1 MKLQLRFIRIERG
14 KGVGKM
20 KDQEFID
27 IVLGEDESLAALL
40 QTIVS
45 HKREELG
52 THAVY
57 VQEVISTY
65 DNGYTVILEISR
77 STY

>member
-1 MKLQLRFIRIERG
+1 
-14 KGVGKM
+14 M

-27 IVLGEDESLAALL
+27 IELGEDESLASLL
-40 QTIVS
+40 QSIVTQ
-45 HKREELG
+45 KREELG

-57 VQEVISTY
+57 VQEIISTY
-65 DNGYTVILEISR
+65 DNGFTVILETSQ

>member
-1 MKLQLRFIRIERG
+1 M
-14 KGVGKM
+14 GKM

-40 QTIVS
+40 QTIVT
-45 HKREELG
+45 HKRKELG

>member
-1 MKLQLRFIRIERG
+1 
-14 KGVGKM
+14 M

-40 QTIVS
+40 QTLLTQ
-45 HKREELG
+45 KKEELG

-65 DNGYTVILEISR
+65 GNGYTVILEINR

>member
-1 MKLQLRFIRIERG
+1 
-14 KGVGKM
+14 M

-27 IVLGEDESLAALL
+27 IVLGEDESLADLL
-40 QTIVS
+40 QTIVTD
-45 HKREELG
+45 KREELG

-57 VQEVISTY
+57 VQEIVSTY
-65 DNGYTVILEISR
+65 DNGFTVILEISR

>member
-1 MKLQLRFIRIERG
+1 
-14 KGVGKM
+14 M

-27 IVLGEDESLAALL
+27 IELGEDESLAALL
-40 QTIVS
+40 QTIVNQ
-45 HKREELG
+45 KREELG
-52 THAVY
+52 THSVY

-65 DNGYTVILEISR
+65 DSAFTVILEISR

>member
-1 MKLQLRFIRIERG
+1 
-14 KGVGKM
+14 M

-27 IVLGEDESLAALL
+27 IVLGDDESLAALL
-40 QTIVS
+40 ETIVDQ
-45 HKREELG
+45 KREELG

-65 DNGYTVILEISR
+65 GKGFTVILEIRR
-77 STY
+77 SSY

>member
-1 MKLQLRFIRIERG
+1 
-14 KGVGKM
+14 M

-27 IVLGEDESLAALL
+27 IELGEGESLAALL
-40 QTIVS
+40 QTIVTQ
-45 HKREELG
+45 KREELG

-57 VQEVISTY
+57 VQEIVSTY
-65 DNGYTVILEISR
+65 DNHFTIIIDINR

>member
-1 MKLQLRFIRIERG
+1 VE
-14 KGVGKM
+14 KM

-40 QTIVS
+40 QTLVTQ
-45 HKREELG
+45 KREELG

-65 DNGYTVILEISR
+65 GNGFTVILEISR

>member
-1 MKLQLRFIRIERG
+1 
-14 KGVGKM
+14 M

-27 IVLGEDESLAALL
+27 IVLGEEESLAALL
-40 QTIVS
+40 QRIVTQ
-45 HKREELG
+45 KREELG

-57 VQEVISTY
+57 VQEIVSTY
-65 DNGYTVILEISR
+65 DNGFTVILEISR

>member
-1 MKLQLRFIRIERG
+1 
-14 KGVGKM
+14 M

-40 QTIVS
+40 QTIVNQ
-45 HKREELG
+45 KREELG
-52 THAVY
+52 THSVY

-65 DNGYTVILEISR
+65 DSAFTVILEISR

>member
-1 MKLQLRFIRIERG
+1 
-14 KGVGKM
+14 M
-20 KDQEFID
+20 KDQEFIE

-40 QTIVS
+40 QTLVTQ
-45 HKREELG
+45 KREELG

-65 DNGYTVILEISR
+65 GNGFTVILEISR